1 MTEAFI
7 PIRDRAAY
15 SLDEDGGSLCLV
27 ESSNSYTLTWYNLNM
42 QNKFSYFDLLANI
55 VPGATLLGLLYF
67 VWPNSRIVTP
77 TANVVIDIA
86 LFTVFSFVGGALVQQ
101 CSKYTVEPAL
111 KFFFWRRRFF
121 SEIYLVDAYG
131 LCPNPLRDQV
141 IRIAKEFFAFRESD
155 LSCLG
160 KTGKSTPVLDPHVVS
175 YQIYRKFDYYTL
187 DRGLAQK
194 AHLANTLYSLYR
206 GLTFVF
212 IIGFFTSG
220 ILYLLG
226 NKEAGIIVL
235 ISLIALLLFFLRAR
249 REAEQYVKGL
259 LFTSV
264 NNKV

>member
-1 MTEAFI
+1 LPPSGVSITIMNLESQE
-7 PIRDRAAY
+7 Y
-15 SLDEDGGSLCLV
+15 SGNLCLV
-27 ESSNSYTLTWYNLNM
+27 ESGNSYALVCYNLNM
-42 QNKFSYFDLLANI
+42 QNKFSYFDLLANV
-55 VPGATLLGLLYF
+55 VPGTTLLGLLYF
-67 VWPNSRIVTP
+67 VWPNSHIVTP
-77 TANVVIDIA
+77 TTNVVIDLV
-86 LFTVFSFVGGALVQQ
+86 LFTVFSFVVGALVQQ

-141 IRIAKEFFAFRESD
+141 MRIAKEFFAFRESD

-160 KTGKSTPVLDPHVVS
+160 KTGEATPVLDPHVVS
-175 YQIYRKFDYYTL
+175 HQIYRKFDYYTL

-212 IIGFFTSG
+212 IIGFFASG
-220 ILYLLG
+220 ISYLLG
-226 NKEAGIIVL
+226 NSEAGIISL
-235 ISLIALLLFFLRAR
+235 ISLIALLLFLLRAR
-249 REAEQYVKGL
+249 REAEQYIKGL
-259 LFTSV
+259 LSTPV

>member
-1 MTEAFI
+1 
-7 PIRDRAAY
+7 
-15 SLDEDGGSLCLV
+15 
-27 ESSNSYTLTWYNLNM
+27 M

-55 VPGATLLGLLYF
+55 VPGATLLGLFYF
-67 VWPNSRIVTP
+67 IWPNSHI
-77 TANVVIDIA
+77 ANPSSNTVIDII
-86 LFTVFSFVGGALVQQ
+86 LFTVFSFAAGALVQQ

-111 KFFFWRRRFF
+111 KFCFWRRRFF
-121 SEIYLVDAYG
+121 SEIYLVNIYG
-131 LCPNPLRDQV
+131 LCTSPIRDQ
-141 IRIAKEFFAFRESD
+141 IINIAKEVFHFQESSLASLD
-155 LSCLG
+155 EAEESS
-160 KTGKSTPVLDPHVVS
+160 STLDPHVVS
-175 YQIYRKFDYYTL
+175 HQIYRKFDYYTL

-226 NKEAGIIVL
+226 NSEAGIIAL
-235 ISLIALLLFFLRAR
+235 ISLIALLLFLLRAR

-259 LFTSV
+259 LSTFV